1 MNTNTTVKT
10 RWKSSVVGRVA
21 PLLATALLGPACY
34 GDLVSTRGDEAD
46 AGADPGGSGAPG
58 GGSGADAAPIPEDV
72 ELVCADAQTPPGDG
86 YHYPGMAC
94 GGCHNGSVGPA
105 FAVGGTLYADPGGGA
120 PVAGVTI
127 TLIDADGNR
136 IDIVS
141 AENGNFWSDQPAAF
155 PVTAYASSCPDVV
168 PMMTLAEAGDCNTC
182 HAAGA
187 AITFAP

>member
-1 MNTNTTVKT
+1 VSWPIAVSIELTGGFPLREGGVA
-10 RWKSSVVGRVA
+10 GRAQVLQLEGGLAQDVPGEVA
-21 PLLATALLGPACY
+21 LHI
-34 GDLVSTRGDEAD
+34 
-46 AGADPGGSGAPG
+46 
-58 GGSGADAAPIPEDV
+58 AA
-72 ELVCADAQTPPGDG
+72 A
-86 YHYPGMAC
+86 
-94 GGCHNGSVGPA
+94 
-105 FAVGGTLYADPGGGA
+105 PGGGA

-141 AENGNFWSDQPAAF
+141 AENGNFWSDQAPAF